1 MAQIVNTGR
10 AWIQH
15 GDDEIY
21 VTNPQ
26 TVANFQITTTIHLP
40 ILSTGDVT
48 TRGPAH
54 STPTPPTLATGT
66 AINVTARSDIDT
78 DASGNSFYGMHIRL
92 NGGFG
97 FTFGGFNGATI
108 DASVERYDDVAQTQ
122 TVPVTLFASDRSSA
136 FSLNGFGY
144 FCGGENPSLT
154 AIGTVTRWDDP
165 GFAFSVRTPMNTP
178 RGDAAPFT
186 INGDGFVCC
195 GFNSINPTAI
205 TERFDDVAN
214 AWATRAPSVAA
225 NNRDLLAGFG
235 TQGFGFTAGG
245 GTSIPS
251 TLGVIIR
258 FNDATNVWTIMTGI
272 LSVFRRALA
281 GFGMNGYGFAVGG
294 EQPIGTNRADVDRFD
309 NLNGTDTA
317 RSALSTARR
326 LLAGYSLNG
335 FGFASGG
342 TVVAVSGITERLDDV
357 ADSRTVVTVLSVPRS
372 GLAGYATNEYFVN
385 YDTMEQ

>member
-40 ILSTGDVT
+40 ILATGDVT

-66 AINVTARSDIDT
+66 AINVTARADIDT

-97 FTFGGFNGATI
+97 FTFGGFNGVSI

-186 INGDGFVCC
+186 INGKGFICC
-195 GFNSINPTAI
+195 GFDSVNKTTV

-214 AWATRAPSVAA
+214 AWTTRAPSTGIP
-225 NNRDLLAGFG
+225 RDLLAGFG

-245 GTSIPS
+245 EAAGGGTLSFIP
-251 TLGVIIR
+251 R
-258 FNDATNVWTIMTGI
+258 FNDSTNVWVITTGS
-272 LSVFRRALA
+272 LTAFRRSLA

-294 EQPIGTNRADVDRFD
+294 EEPIGTNKNNVDRFD

-317 RSALSTARR
+317 RNVLSTARR
-326 LLAGYSLNG
+326 QLAGYSLNG

-342 TVVAVSGITERLDDV
+342 IVVAVSGITERLDDV
-357 ADSRTVVTVLSVPRS
+357 ADSRTVVTTLSVPRS